1 MGLLSIDLQ
10 HYRYAATRKADL
22 PKVAFDLEAKP
33 AAKPE
38 APIKVAALQAA
49 LELYVGAEQGTEKTA
64 DVKDLDRL
72 YDLHKKV
79 ESEYRLAVKCGKK
92 PDADALL
99 DKFSG
104 WRYLKGAPGEP
115 GDMHPFPAPEE
126 K

>member
-1 MGLLSIDLQ
+1 MGLLSFDLQ
-10 HYRYAATRKADL
+10 YHRKSAMRKVDL
-22 PKVAFDLEAKP
+22 PKVAFELDAKP
-33 AAKPE
+33 AAAQEPQS
-38 APIKVAALQAA
+38 KVETLQAA
-49 LELYVGAEQGTEKTA
+49 LELFAGAERGTEKTA
-64 DVKDLDRL
+64 DTKDLDRL
-72 YDLHKKV
+72 YDLHRKV

-115 GDMHPFPAPEE
+115 GDMHPLPAPEE